1 MVWVSKLRVRGES
14 RLALEECPVS
24 YITGESI
31 AAVEDFLM
39 HQLMGGGGAELL
51 NWPSRRVDA
60 FAVLGSELRKL
71 EMDASDES

>member
-1 MVWVSKLRVRGES
+1 
-14 RLALEECPVS
+14 
-24 YITGESI
+24 
-31 AAVEDFLM
+31 
-39 HQLMGGGGAELL
+39 MGGGGAELL